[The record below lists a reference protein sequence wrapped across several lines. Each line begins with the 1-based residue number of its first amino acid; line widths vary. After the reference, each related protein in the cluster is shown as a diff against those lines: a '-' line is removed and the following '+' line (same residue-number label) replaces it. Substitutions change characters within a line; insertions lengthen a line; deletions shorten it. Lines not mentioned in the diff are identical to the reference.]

1 MQCTQLRWL
10 AAGALAA
17 ALVFAPPLQAQE
29 PATQSGS
36 SWVDRSNQNAQLL
49 LQVLAGFNP
58 EIAGQFGVSGLDT
71 EIIDLKP
78 RLTERTIEGL
88 QGAVATLQQR
98 LANETDPL
106 LKQDLEILIEAG
118 NRFIEG
124 NQLQQKYQLTYF
136 DLPQTVFQGLR
147 ALLDDRVPAERRA
160 AALMRLERYA
170 GLEPGYTPITQL
182 AEDRMRE
189 RLNEA
194 GLQGPVKAEV
204 EKNLGNS
211 ATYIAGIGKLFDK
224 YQIDGYQEA
233 YEKVKAQLAAHDQ
246 FIGSEILPHAREDF
260 RLRPEL
266 YAFALK
272 QSGIDWSA
280 AELVSR
286 AQTAFREI
294 QNEMQALA
302 PLVAQEKGFAV
313 TDYRDVIREL
323 KKQQLVGEAILPH
336 YQQRIKDLE
345 ALIQRQQVVTL
356 PQREMQFRFASD
368 AESAAIPA
376 PHMDPPRLIG
386 NTGEIGY
393 FVLPMQI
400 PGAKGEGQLSFD
412 DFTFNAASWTLTVHE
427 GRPGHELQFA
437 ALIEKGVSIARILFA
452 FNSVNVEGWAL
463 YAEAEMKPYLP
474 LDGQLISLQHR
485 LMRAARAILDPG
497 LQLGSITQAEA
508 MRVLQDDVVLSPAMA
523 TQEVERYSFWSP
535 GQAPSYF
542 CGYSHLMELR
552 TEAERALGRAFNR
565 RDFHDFL
572 LAQGTLPPALLRQ
585 AVLSDFIPSRKAT
598 AEQAAQSS
606 SAGTRLE
613 ANRDLG
619 AQS

>member
-1 MQCTQLRWL
+1 MHPNQRRWL
-10 AAGALAA
+10 ATGALAA
-17 ALVFAPPLQAQE
+17 ALILCLPLQAQG
-29 PATQSGS
+29 PATQPAS
-36 SWVDRSNQNAQLL
+36 SWVDRSNDNAQVL
-49 LQVLAGFNP
+49 LQVLAHFNP
-58 EIAGQFGVSGLDT
+58 EIAGQFGVNGLDS
-71 EIIDLKP
+71 EIIDLNP
-78 RLTERTIEGL
+78 DLVQRTIEGL
-88 QGAVATLQQR
+88 QGAVATLKQR
-98 LANETDPL
+98 LATETDPL
-106 LKQDLEILIEAG
+106 VRQDLEILIEAG
-118 NRFIEG
+118 ERFIEG
-124 NQLQQKYQLTYF
+124 NELQQKYQMTYF
-136 DLPQTVFQGLR
+136 DLPQTIFQGLR
-147 ALLDDRVPAERRA
+147 ALLDERVPVERRG
-160 AALMRLERYA
+160 AALVRLNRYT

-189 RLNEA
+189 RLGEA
-194 GLQGPVKAEV
+194 GLQGPVQAEV

-211 ATYIAGIGKLFDK
+211 ATYVAGIGKLFEK

-233 YEKVKAQLAAHDQ
+233 YERLRVQLVAHDQ
-246 FIGSEILPHAREDF
+246 FVRGVILPRAREDF

-272 QSGIDWSA
+272 QSGIDWPA

-286 AQTAFREI
+286 AQTSLREI

-302 PLVAQEKGFAV
+302 PLVAKEKGFAA

-345 ALIQRQQVVTL
+345 ALIQREQVVTL
-356 PQREMQFRFASD
+356 PQREMQFRFASE

-412 DFTFNAASWTLTVHE
+412 DFTFAAASWTLTVHE

-497 LQLGSITQAEA
+497 LQLGSITKEEA
-508 MRVLQDDVVLSPAMA
+508 MRVLQEDVLLSPAMA
-523 TQEVERYSFWSP
+523 TQEVERYTFWSP

-552 TEAERALGRAFNR
+552 TEAERALGRAFSR

-572 LAQGTLPPALLRQ
+572 LSQGTLPPALLRQ

-606 SAGTRLE
+606 SAGSRHP
-613 ANRDLG
+613 AG
-619 AQS
+619 S